1 MKWIAIAITVSKK
14 TILFPYGL
22 LINRRTK
29 MKVFRIK
36 AICDFIE
43 DVEVIAESKEQ
54 AEELLFSGDYKVLN
68 ETYENQ
74 EIISIKER
82 GDED

>member
-1 MKWIAIAITVSKK
+1 
-14 TILFPYGL
+14 
-22 LINRRTK
+22 

>member
-1 MKWIAIAITVSKK
+1 MLLLEELVVIFGTKK
-14 TILFPYGL
+14 LPPNFK
-22 LINRRTK
+22 RRTK

-36 AICDFIE
+36 ASCDFIE
-43 DVEVIAESKEQ
+43 EVEVIAETKEQ

-74 EIISIKER
+74 EIISIKENE
-82 GDED
+82 DE

>member
-1 MKWIAIAITVSKK
+1 
-14 TILFPYGL
+14 
-22 LINRRTK
+22 

-36 AICDFIE
+36 ASCDFIE
-43 DVEVIAESKEQ
+43 EVEVIAETKEQ

-74 EIISIKER
+74 EIISIKENE
-82 GDED
+82 DEQTIE

>member
-74 EIISIKER
+74 EIISIKENE
-82 GDED
+82 DE

>member
-1 MKWIAIAITVSKK
+1 MKT
-14 TILFPYGL
+14 
-22 LINRRTK
+22 
-29 MKVFRIK
+29 FRIK

-43 DVEVIAESKEQ
+43 DVEVIADTKEQ

-74 EIISIKER
+74 EIISIKENE
-82 GDED
+82 DEDV

>member
-1 MKWIAIAITVSKK
+1 
-14 TILFPYGL
+14 
-22 LINRRTK
+22 

-36 AICDFIE
+36 ASCDFIE

-82 GDED
+82 GDEG

>member
-1 MKWIAIAITVSKK
+1 
-14 TILFPYGL
+14 
-22 LINRRTK
+22 

-36 AICDFIE
+36 ASCDFIE

-74 EIISIKER
+74 EIISIKENE
-82 GDED
+82 DETGY

>member
-14 TILFPYGL
+14 TILFPCGG

-74 EIISIKER
+74 EIISIKENE
-82 GDED
+82 DE

>member
-1 MKWIAIAITVSKK
+1 
-14 TILFPYGL
+14 
-22 LINRRTK
+22 

-36 AICDFIE
+36 AVCDFIE
-43 DVEVIAESKEQ
+43 VVEVIADTKEQ

-74 EIISIKER
+74 EIISIKEN
-82 GDED
+82 

>member
-1 MKWIAIAITVSKK
+1 
-14 TILFPYGL
+14 
-22 LINRRTK
+22 

-74 EIISIKER
+74 EIISIKENE
-82 GDED
+82 DETGY